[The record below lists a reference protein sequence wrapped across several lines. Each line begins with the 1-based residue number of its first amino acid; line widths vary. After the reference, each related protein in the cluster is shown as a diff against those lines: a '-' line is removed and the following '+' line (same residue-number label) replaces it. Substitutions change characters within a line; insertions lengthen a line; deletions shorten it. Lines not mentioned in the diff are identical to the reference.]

1 MPVILR
7 DRLLAGLGH
16 LPVLA
21 TAGLLRGAWWTAY
34 PCSAYWRGTHEPA
47 TQLAFRRLLPAGGEA
62 AWDLG
67 AHFGFYTVALA
78 RAVGATGEVAAFEPS
93 PASYRKLVRHVALN
107 RLRQVRCFP
116 AAVSNLDSERQFVQ
130 NQGST
135 AATAHLP
142 YPGEVVAAGENCCTV
157 RTCRLDDLVE
167 TGRLRPPSF
176 VKLDVEG
183 HGKEALCGARRTIT
197 KARPV
202 MLLSIHSP
210 QELAGIRSHLE
221 EIGYAPESLEG
232 RPVAWSAVELGEYAV
247 RVRSK

>member
-1 MPVILR
+1 MSVNLR
-7 DRLLAGLGH
+7 DRLLVGLGH

-21 TAGLLRGAWWTAY
+21 TAGLIRGAWWTAY

-47 TQLAFRRLLPAGGEA
+47 TQLAFRRLLPARGEA

-78 RAVGATGEVAAFEPS
+78 WAVGSTGQVAAFEPS
-93 PASYRKLVRHVALN
+93 AASYQKLARHVALN

-116 AAVSNLDSERQFVQ
+116 AAVSDSNSERQFVQ

-142 YPGEVVAAGENCCTV
+142 YPGEVIAAGEKCCTV
-157 RTCRLDDLVE
+157 HTCQLDELVE

-183 HGKEALCGARRTIT
+183 HGKEALCGAMRTIS
-197 KARPV
+197 KVKPV

-210 QELAGIRSHLE
+210 QELAGIRSQLE
-221 EIGYAPESLEG
+221 DKGYEPESIEG
-232 RPVAWSAVELGEYAV
+232 RPVAWSAVGLGEYAV